1 LHLTKSEGSIIMK
14 KTFLL
19 VLFLFINILAS
30 HGNEYPDN
38 NLTQPNN
45 PTPLSDSKWYFGGNI
60 GANFWNDY
68 LLISVEPLV
77 GYNVTPQFS
86 LGSKLHYSF
95 IRDTKD
101 DNQDY
106 IYNNFGGSVFARYFP
121 VPQGYLHAE
130 FNFTNYQQYS
140 KFNSV
145 TNKYESERVWVPA
158 VLVGAG
164 YRQSIGP
171 NASVYGEVLFDVLQ
185 DKNSPFK
192 KWEPIVH
199 VGAAVGF

>member
-1 LHLTKSEGSIIMK
+1 MHLTKSEGSIIIK

>member
-1 LHLTKSEGSIIMK
+1 MK

-130 FNFTNYQQYS
+130 FNFTNW
-140 KFNSV
+140 V
-145 TNKYESERVWVPA
+145 RERD
-158 VLVGAG
+158 
-164 YRQSIGP
+164 RS
-171 NASVYGEVLFDVLQ
+171 FR
-185 DKNSPFK
+185 F
-192 KWEPIVH
+192 
-199 VGAAVGF
+199 

>member
-1 LHLTKSEGSIIMK
+1 MK
-14 KTFLL
+14 KAFLL
-19 VLFLFINILAS
+19 VLFSFINILAS
-30 HGNEYPDN
+30 NGSEYPDN
-38 NLTQPNN
+38 NLTQLNS
-45 PTPLSDSKWYFGGNI
+45 TSPLSSSKWYFGGNI

-68 LLISVEPLV
+68 LLISAEPMV
-77 GYNVTPQFS
+77 GYNITPKFS

-101 DNQDY
+101 DDQNY
-106 IYNNFGGSVFARYFP
+106 TYHNFGGSVFARYFP

-130 FNFTNYQQYS
+130 FNFTNYEQYT

-145 TNKYESERVWVPA
+145 TQKYESERVWVPA

-171 NASVYGEVLFDVLQ
+171 NASAYAEVLFDVLQ

>member
-1 LHLTKSEGSIIMK
+1 MK

-38 NLTQPNN
+38 NLTQLNN

>member
-1 LHLTKSEGSIIMK
+1 MK

-86 LGSKLHYSF
+86 VGSKLHYSF

>member
-1 LHLTKSEGSIIMK
+1 MK

-121 VPQGYLHAE
+121 VPQSYLHAE

-171 NASVYGEVLFDVLQ
+171 NASVYGEVVFDVLQ